1 MRRRSLDGRVY
12 DVLFAMLA
20 CETSLLGLVS
30 LYTHSVVCSL
40 SLRSLGCTKTFLRV
54 THGFI
59 AQGTLYFFMILATVS
74 ETFST
79 QGITTEGLVTAKNRK
94 KKT

>member
-1 MRRRSLDGRVY
+1 
-12 DVLFAMLA
+12 
-20 CETSLLGLVS
+20 
-30 LYTHSVVCSL
+30 
-40 SLRSLGCTKTFLRV
+40 LGCTKTFLRV

-79 QGITTEGLVTAKNRK
+79 
-94 KKT
+94 